1 MSQKQGNRYV
11 LCNRGE
17 VLAHINMLPA
27 PFAADRQ
34 EDREVFL
41 SQRAIAQ
48 TISLAE
54 RAGFALVSVGELTEG
69 SLLHRQDMISEDE
82 AISLR
87 AAGAVGDT
95 NGILFDQ
102 DGKPVDHDLNQRTV
116 AIGLPLLNRT
126 KTVVLSAGQQK
137 LAATQAI
144 LRNGV
149 VKALIIDGDS
159 ARALS
164 ELI

>member
-1 MSQKQGNRYV
+1 
-11 LCNRGE
+11 
-17 VLAHINMLPA
+17 MLPA